1 MLNALGLVEKD
12 GRVLVS
18 SVDVAEN
25 FERKHKTVIRA
36 IDNLKCDAEF
46 NRHNFMPIKYNDPRN
61 REQRAYLMTRDGFTL
76 LVMGFTG
83 YKAMDWKVKYIK
95 AFNAMEAKLTE
106 RAARAEPLPAPDMP
120 AVPQSFAEALQL
132 AADLEKERATLAAH
146 NQALE
151 EAIEAQSKTI
161 ERTAP
166 KATAWDEVC
175 KAEGTHSVGEVAKV
189 FGYQPNKLFGILREE
204 GIFFKRDKF
213 NYPMQQYLNNKSFTM
228 IYVPKVIHGQSVNVP
243 QIRVTSKGLETI
255 RRIMAKRNILGT
267 AA

>member
-1 MLNALGLVEKD
+1 MLNALGLIEKD

-25 FERKHKTVIRA
+25 FEKRHKNVIQS
-36 IDNLKCDAEF
+36 IEKLKVDKEF
-46 NRHNFMPIKYNDPRN
+46 TGLNFQPSEYKDSTGRSLPMY
-61 REQRAYLMTRDGFTL
+61 YMTRDGFTL

-83 YKAMDWKVKYIK
+83 YKAMEWKVKYIK
-95 AFNAMEAKLTE
+95 AFNAMEAKLKEQTT
-106 RAARAEPLPAPDMP
+106 RPDPLPAQDMP

-146 NQALE
+146 NQVLE
-151 EAIEAQSKTI
+151 EAIAHQSKTI

-166 KATAWDEVC
+166 KAEAWDEVC

-189 FGYQPNKLFGILREE
+189 FGYQPNKLFEILREE
-204 GIFFKRDKF
+204 KIFYKRDRY
-213 NYPMQQYLNNKSFTM
+213 NYPMQDYLNNKSFTM
-228 IYVPKVIHGQSVNVP
+228 IYIPKVIHGQSVNVP

-255 RRIMAKRNILGT
+255 RRVMVRRGLLGILS
-267 AA
+267 